1 MTLDKLAVGESATIT
16 HVGGEGSLRLHLLD
30 MGLIPR
36 TRVTL
41 FKVAPMGDPVEL
53 HLRGYALTLRRDD
66 AAMIEVTDVESDK
79 EGKA

>member
-1 MTLDKLAVGESATIT
+1 MTLDKLSVGESGVIT
-16 HVGGEGSLRLHLLD
+16 RVGGEGSLRLHLLD

-41 FKVAPMGDPVEL
+41 FKVAPMGDPLEL

-66 AAMIEVTDVESDK
+66 AAMIEVEDVQKGEK
-79 EGKA
+79 T